1 MATVFARLKVP
12 ASEGG
17 LVDHGV
23 HAFLVPIRDE
33 QHRLMPGVD
42 IKDCG
47 YKVSRGAVY
56 SCCVQLVCVQ
66 LVCVQLVCAQLIA
79 VSCSSAHFTHP
90 ACESSQVGLNGIDNG
105 ALRFTHVRIP
115 RDNLLD
121 RFGSVDRSG
130 KYTSPMPSAGKRFAA
145 TLGELTGGRVGLVSG
160 SVGVLKV
167 GFVWVFLLLCASSRT
182 PTCTLTCAM

>member
-66 LVCVQLVCAQLIA
+66 LLCVQLVCVQLLCAQLIA
-79 VSCSSAHFTHP
+79 CHARQRILRTQHVNPLRWDSTASTTAPFALPTS
-90 ACESSQVGLNGIDNG
+90 ESPVTTCWT
-105 ALRFTHVRIP
+105 ALAR
-115 RDNLLD
+115 
-121 RFGSVDRSG
+121 
-130 KYTSPMPSAGKRFAA
+130 
-145 TLGELTGGRVGLVSG
+145 
-160 SVGVLKV
+160 
-167 GFVWVFLLLCASSRT
+167 
-182 PTCTLTCAM
+182 